1 MSMESALQTFYAE
14 AEELLQ
20 NMEAALLRLEEGE
33 ADSET
38 LNEIFRAAHTIK
50 GSAGLFGL
58 HAIVGFTH
66 VVENVLDRARDGV
79 ITLDSSLQNQML
91 KCRDH
96 IAGLVAEAA
105 SERDPTDALLQV
117 GEELLQGLRAYLDD
131 ESNAETGV
139 ETAPVQENEAPMES
153 LAQDDNFSEESAPA
167 DVWHIS
173 LRLGPDVLRNGMDP
187 LSFLRFLSSL
197 GEITQ
202 LVTLEDGLP
211 SLEDF
216 DPETLYLGFEI
227 DLDTQADRSEIEDA
241 FTFVQDESDIRIL
254 PPHSKISEYIHLI
267 QSLPEGNKRLGE
279 ILVQSGAITE
289 DILARALVQQAR
301 LQNQQEKYQML
312 GEILAD
318 QQAIPDVVINA
329 ALDRQKK
336 IPERRSTAEV
346 RTIRVD
352 AEKLD
357 HLINLIGELVISRQ
371 RVDLLA
377 VQAGH
382 APLLEAV
389 AILGGFTEHIRDAA
403 LTLRMVQIGDSFQR
417 FRRIVRDTAQE
428 LGKSI
433 ELEIRGAETELDRS
447 MVEKLTDP
455 LTHIVRNALDHGIE
469 PVEVRRE
476 RGKSDTGTLS
486 LSAYH
491 EAGNIV
497 IEIGDDGGGLNAEK
511 IRAKAVA
518 SGLIDASADLSNYDL
533 YQLIFHPGLSTA
545 EKVTDLSGRGVG
557 MDVVKR
563 NIEALQGGV
572 DIESEPGVG
581 TLLRIRLPLT
591 LAIIDGFH
599 VASRGTE
606 FIIPQATVLEC
617 MDLES
622 LPAVK
627 GCHCVNLR
635 NEAIPYI
642 RLSDIFALAPAESQA
657 DVREKLVVVQFG
669 NDRAGIVVE
678 HLYGEVQTVV
688 KPLSPIFQ
696 SLKGIGGSSL
706 LGSGD
711 IAFILDIPQLI
722 ELAIVREARQTTTNG
737 RSKQEQLL

>member
-14 AEELLQ
+14 AEELLH
-20 NMEAALLRLEEGE
+20 NMEAALLRLENGE
-33 ADSET
+33 ADNET
-38 LNEIFRAAHTIK
+38 MNEIFRAAHTIK

-66 VVENVLDRARDGV
+66 VVENLLDRARAGTVIIDTHLQGV
-79 ITLDSSLQNQML
+79 LLR
-91 KCRDH
+91 CRDH
-96 IAGLVAEAA
+96 MAALVADVANGRESTPDLLQSGDLLLRELMTYLEAPRSDAVAADA
-105 SERDPTDALLQV
+105 SEMEQAAAADAHADADIPPGRTD
-117 GEELLQGLRAYLDD
+117 
-131 ESNAETGV
+131 T
-139 ETAPVQENEAPMES
+139 
-153 LAQDDNFSEESAPA
+153 
-167 DVWHIS
+167 WHLS

-187 LSFLRFLSSL
+187 LSFIRFLGTL

-202 LVTLEDGLP
+202 LVTLDDHLP
-211 SLEDF
+211 EPETF
-216 DPETLYLGFEI
+216 DAETLYLAFEI
-227 DLDTQADRSEIEDA
+227 DLRTDAGRAEIEDV
-241 FTFVQDESDIRIL
+241 FTFVRDDSDIRIL
-254 PPHSKISEYIHLI
+254 PPYTKVEEYIQLI
-267 QSLPEGNKRLGE
+267 HSLPEGNQRLGE
-279 ILVQSGAITE
+279 ILIQSGALTRDSLE
-289 DILARALVQQAR
+289 RALTTQAII
-301 LQNQQEKYQML
+301 NQQEQKPQLL

-318 QQAIPDVVINA
+318 QQAIPNEVVTA
-329 ALDRQKK
+329 ALERQKK
-336 IPERRSTAEV
+336 SPERKPAAEA

-377 VQAGH
+377 AQTGS

-389 AILGGFTEHIRDAA
+389 AALGGFTEHIRDAA
-403 LTLRMVQIGDSFQR
+403 LTLRMVQIGDTFQR
-417 FRRIVRDTAQE
+417 FRRIVRDTAHE

-433 ELEIRGAETELDRS
+433 DLEISGAETELDRS

-469 PVEVRRE
+469 SVEQRRE
-476 RGKSDTGTLS
+476 RGKSDTGTLR

-491 EAGNIV
+491 DAGNIV
-497 IEIGDDGGGLNAEK
+497 IEISDDGGGLNVEK

-518 SGLIDASADLSNYDL
+518 NGLIDPNLELSSYDL
-533 YQLIFHPGLSTA
+533 HQLIFHPGLSTA

-563 NIEALQGGV
+563 NIEALQGGI
-572 DIESEPGVG
+572 DIESTPGEG
-581 TLLRIRLPLT
+581 TLFRIRLPLT

-599 VASRGTE
+599 VAARNTQ
-606 FIIPQATVLEC
+606 FIIPQTTVLEC
-617 MDLES
+617 MDLAS

-627 GCHCVNLR
+627 GRNCVNLR
-635 NEAIPYI
+635 GEPIPFI
-642 RLSDIFALAPAESQA
+642 RLSDIFALAPATFAVQ

-669 NDRAGIVVE
+669 NERAGIVVE

-696 SLKGIGGSSL
+696 ALKGVGGSSL

-722 ELAIVREARQTTTNG
+722 ELAILREARLAAQAG
-737 RSKQEQLL
+737 RKQEQPL